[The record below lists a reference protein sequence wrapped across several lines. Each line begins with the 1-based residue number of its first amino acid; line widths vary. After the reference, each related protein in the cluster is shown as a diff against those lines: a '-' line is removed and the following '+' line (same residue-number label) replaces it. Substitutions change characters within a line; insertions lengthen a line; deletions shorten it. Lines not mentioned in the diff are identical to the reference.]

1 MRSLLA
7 SSDVAARPLGRLAAL
22 PAASRDMVEMMACLG
37 GRAEL
42 GVLAAAT
49 GQSADVVERHLAPA
63 RERSAAGRDRGP

>member
-7 SSDVAARPLGRLAAL
+7 SSDVAARPLGRL
-22 PAASRDMVEMMACLG
+22 AASRDMVEMMACLG

-63 RERSAAGRDRGP
+63 LGNGGRDRGP